1 MYPLSST
8 LLCYPCVCL
17 SRESLADNPSRGPGN
32 GRIRCIPLQDLRD
45 DQIHAL
51 AHCSLVVLR
60 VGGPAQVA
68 QASEQGLRGG
78 PTALYRRH
86 ADSCAV
92 GRRQGEGGE
101 LEGAGS
107 GAEGGVDKGY
117 WGVELVRG
125 AVWWFGSPLHFS
137 SRLSTRC
144 LSFARTRTCEYEI
157 GGKDL
162 HVRIDL
168 ISCD

>member
-8 LLCYPCVCL
+8 LLCYPCVCP

-107 GAEGGVDKGY
+107 GAEGGVDQGY

-125 AVWWFGSPLHFS
+125 VWSSTSFLEPIQNKVFLIFPHSYLRARDGWEGSS
-137 SRLSTRC
+137 WSRS
-144 LSFARTRTCEYEI
+144 I
-157 GGKDL
+157 
-162 HVRIDL
+162 
-168 ISCD
+168 